1 MRKFLIMSALILGM
15 ATLTTREVNAKP
27 PAQPYISEWKGAN
40 GNMYRMYGDRSIYE
54 QVEGIWEMVGPP
66 SPGAN
71 PPHYPWQPNY

>member
-15 ATLTTREVNAKP
+15 AALTTTAEAKLP
-27 PAQPYISEWKGAN
+27 NQPYISEWKGAN

-54 QVEGIWEMVGPP
+54 QVEGIWEMRVPA

-71 PPHYPWQPNY
+71 PPTYPWTPVWN